1 VALRVYLWLIPLMF
15 IVSAVGRDRP
25 GMAHALAQALFEAG
39 CNLEDTTM
47 TRLSGEFAMILIVTP
62 PQGLELSDLE
72 NSLRELEAT
81 HGLFIALR
89 DISDEQHE
97 DEPSSSPYIVTCYG
111 PDDEGLLARM
121 TGVLARHGANITDVQ
136 SRVSGEAYVMIFQ
149 IEAPLDLKAG
159 VLQHALDEA
168 AHAIGVTVSLRPLE
182 EEVI

>member
-1 VALRVYLWLIPLMF
+1 MF

-47 TRLSGEFAMILIVTP
+47 TRLSGEFAMILIVSP
-62 PQGLELSDLE
+62 PPGLQLE
-72 NSLRELEAT
+72 SLQEKLRAVEAS
-81 HGLFIALR
+81 HGLFVALR
-89 DISDEQHE
+89 DISDEEHE
-97 DEPSSSPYIVTCYG
+97 DGGSSSPYIVTCYG

-121 TGVLARHGANITDVQ
+121 TGVFARHGANLTDVQ
-136 SRVSGEAYVMIFQ
+136 SRVSGDAYVMIFQ
-149 IEAPLDLKAG
+149 IEAPLDLEAG

-168 AHAIGVTVSLRPLE
+168 AHAIGVTASLRPLE